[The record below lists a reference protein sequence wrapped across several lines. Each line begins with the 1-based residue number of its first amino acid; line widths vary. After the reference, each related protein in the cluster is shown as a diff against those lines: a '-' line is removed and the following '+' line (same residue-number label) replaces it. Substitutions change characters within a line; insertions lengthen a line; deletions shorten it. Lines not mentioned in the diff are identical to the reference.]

1 MNFVFMESWHQQH
14 VVNLSLSLLLDWTS
28 LCLAQ
33 VTTVPGP
40 MVLAASIAQ

>member
-1 MNFVFMESWHQQH
+1 MSIQRAGINNMLSI
-14 VVNLSLSLLLDWTS
+14 SLSLLLDWTS